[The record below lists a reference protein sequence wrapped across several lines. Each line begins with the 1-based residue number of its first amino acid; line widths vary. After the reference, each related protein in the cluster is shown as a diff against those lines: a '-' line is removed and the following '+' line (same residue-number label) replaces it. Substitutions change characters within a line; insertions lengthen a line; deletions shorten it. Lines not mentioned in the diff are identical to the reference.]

1 MHCVHFREYR
11 SYLETLELS
20 PPPFFSFQFSF
31 QMIHKHLLVSLG
43 PRGKVPI
50 LRLCLHSESSCNH
63 NTKGDCCQLSVSPGL
78 SGLLLLYSQGP
89 SLQNVCLLRMWG
101 KIHRN
106 FSFIRCFVLAL
117 YLSILG
123 CLSSGK

>member
-1 MHCVHFREYR
+1 
-11 SYLETLELS
+11 
-20 PPPFFSFQFSF
+20 
-31 QMIHKHLLVSLG
+31 MIHKHLLVSLG

-101 KIHRN
+101 KIRGKN
-106 FSFIRCFVLAL
+106 TLKLQLYQMFCVSPLSFHPWVPQLWKVVVRGKPSECRPQNSL
-117 YLSILG
+117 ILTT
-123 CLSSGK
+123 S